1 MSEYYS
7 VSEYAEKY
15 NKDPSSIRRMLISG
29 KLKGEKLGKQWMIR
43 KETDY
48 PDDMRVR
55 TGNYRNWRK
64 RRGINKNNPGLM
76 NTLSEMSTRLSDIYG
91 KSLDKVIL
99 YGSFARSE
107 ETDDSDVDIAVIL
120 RSGSTEEM
128 HDAMINI
135 VVDYELELA
144 VTLSVVSIEYRNYLE
159 WRKVLPFYKN
169 IDKDGIVLW
178 KAA

>member
-99 YGSFARSE
+99 YGSFAR
-107 ETDDSDVDIAVIL
+107 
-120 RSGSTEEM
+120 G
-128 HDAMINI
+128 
-135 VVDYELELA
+135 
-144 VTLSVVSIEYRNYLE
+144 
-159 WRKVLPFYKN
+159 
-169 IDKDGIVLW
+169 
-178 KAA
+178 